1 MNLLNLLILFFIAIY
16 VMQGFHKGFLI
27 SLSNTIGMIIS
38 WIIGFL
44 FSPLMSQAVAKG
56 SFYRFAL
63 SFTNSGEVLKAS
75 GNLLVSNLSAP
86 QIDSIVKGA
95 GLPMPVDTLVA
106 ENMKNQVFSAQNI
119 TTASDYMNTTIA
131 NFVINIFSFL
141 VIYLIARVVIALLVN
156 AVNYASPLPV
166 LKKFDSAIG
175 GGIGFLRGFL
185 GMFALFMIVPVILVS
200 MPAEIFSDMIRNSS
214 MVTFFY
220 EHNFL
225 LGFISGVL

>member
-166 LKKFDSAIG
+166 LKKFDS
-175 GGIGFLRGFL
+175 
-185 GMFALFMIVPVILVS
+185 
-200 MPAEIFSDMIRNSS
+200 
-214 MVTFFY
+214 
-220 EHNFL
+220 
-225 LGFISGVL
+225 